1 VAVLCNNNLESAT
14 SLFAIP
20 RAGLTY
26 VTLNARHSAMEHL
39 EILKSSE
46 TDAVIVGDELID
58 MLEPILPSLPD
69 IKHLISV
76 GRRETVR
83 LTYDELVAD

>member
-1 VAVLCNNNLESAT
+1 
-14 SLFAIP
+14 
-20 RAGLTY
+20 
-26 VTLNARHSAMEHL
+26 MEHL